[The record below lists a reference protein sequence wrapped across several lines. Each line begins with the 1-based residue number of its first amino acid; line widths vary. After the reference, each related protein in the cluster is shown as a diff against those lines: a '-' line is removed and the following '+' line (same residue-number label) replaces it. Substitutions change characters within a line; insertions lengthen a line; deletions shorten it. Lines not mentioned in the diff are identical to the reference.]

1 MIMKFW
7 TFLAS
12 ILSDVNGQPSTNRLL
27 AFFTTLIPLLTWSY
41 NIANTGKW
49 VEPSPELIGLIGVGL
64 GAKVI
69 QRNIEQKKSC
79 EGSTND

>member
-1 MIMKFW
+1 MKFW

-41 NIANTGKW
+41 NIFDTSKW
-49 VEPSPELIGLIGVGL
+49 VEPSPELIALIGVGL